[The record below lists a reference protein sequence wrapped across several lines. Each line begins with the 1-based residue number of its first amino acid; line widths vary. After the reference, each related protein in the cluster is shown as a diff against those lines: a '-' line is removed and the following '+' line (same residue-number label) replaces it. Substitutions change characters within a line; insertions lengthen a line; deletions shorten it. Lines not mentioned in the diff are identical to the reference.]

1 MLMDTPRSLRHEY
14 ELYVENEIENYK
26 FAISR
31 SAMLTIGDEA
41 VAQLNAQ
48 EQFNMDELLVWAEV
62 DKIIRKRLRIPAFRT
77 WQRRRI
83 KLIEEYRRPE
93 NLGLRPDGVLAREM
107 QFAAESRVLVA
118 GAGFQK
124 TALYLAAHGCDVT
137 ALDIEPDNVERVMNA
152 AQEAGLTGKLQAHLT
167 GIGSWLPE
175 SELTAVVCDPAAFAG
190 LSPNERD
197 RAIAVLQSATRDG
210 GIHLVETIIAGQTA
224 LTIEELRSQYRGWSI
239 SVDREDGPSP
249 TFFARKPSP
258 NSVQQAS

>member
-1 MLMDTPRSLRHEY
+1 MLTETPRSLRHEY
-14 ELYVENEIENYK
+14 DLYVENEIENYK

-31 SAMLTIGDEA
+31 SAMLSIGDEA

-93 NLGLRPDGVLAREM
+93 NLGLRPDGFLAREM
-107 QFAAESRVLVA
+107 QFSAESRVLVA
-118 GAGFQK
+118 GSGVQK

-137 ALDIEPDNVERVMNA
+137 ALDIEPDTVERVMNA

-167 GIGSWLPE
+167 GIGSWFPE
-175 SELTAVVCDPAAFAG
+175 GELSGVVCDPAAFAG
-190 LSPNERD
+190 LSPSERH

-210 GIHLVETIIAGQTA
+210 GIHLVETIIAGENAIT
-224 LTIEELRSQYRGWSI
+224 LTELRKRYKGWRV
-239 SVDREDGPSP
+239 SVEEDAGSSKS
-249 TFFARKPSP
+249 FMARKM
-258 NSVQQAS
+258 AS

>member
-1 MLMDTPRSLRHEY
+1 MLTETPRSLRHEY
-14 ELYVENEIENYK
+14 DLYVENEIENYK

-31 SAMLTIGDEA
+31 SAMLSIGDEA
-41 VAQLNAQ
+41 VAQLNAH

-62 DKIIRKRLRIPAFRT
+62 DKIIRKRLRIPTFRT

-93 NLGLRPDGVLAREM
+93 NLGLRPDGALAREM

-118 GAGFQK
+118 GAGIQK

-137 ALDIEPDNVERVMNA
+137 ALDVEPDTVERVMNA

-167 GIGSWLPE
+167 GIGSWFPE
-175 SELTAVVCDPAAFAG
+175 AELSGVVCDPGAFAG
-190 LSPNERD
+190 LTPNERD

-210 GIHLVETIIAGQTA
+210 GIHLVETIIAGENAIT
-224 LTIEELRSQYRGWSI
+224 LSELRKRYKGWRV
-239 SVDREDGPSP
+239 SVEEDAGSSK
-249 TFFARKPSP
+249 TFMARKM
-258 NSVQQAS
+258 AS

>member
-1 MLMDTPRSLRHEY
+1 MLMETPRSLRHEY
-14 ELYVENEIENYK
+14 DAYVENEIENYK

-31 SAMLTIGDEA
+31 TALLSIGDEA

-48 EQFNMDELLVWAEV
+48 EQFNMDELLLWAEV

-77 WQRRRI
+77 WQRRRL

-93 NLGLRPDGVLAREM
+93 NLGLRPDGLLAREM

-118 GAGFQK
+118 GSGIQK

-137 ALDIEPDNVERVMNA
+137 ALDMEPDTVERVMNA

-167 GIGSWLPE
+167 GIGSWRPE
-175 SELTAVVCDPAAFAG
+175 SELTAVVCDPKAFHG
-190 LSPNERD
+190 LTPAERD

-210 GIHLVETIIAGQTA
+210 GIHLVETIIAGENAIT
-224 LTIEELRSQYRGWSI
+224 LTELRKRYKGWQV
-239 SVDREDGPSP
+239 SVEEDAGSSKS
-249 TFFARKPSP
+249 FMARKL
-258 NSVQQAS
+258 AS

>member
-1 MLMDTPRSLRHEY
+1 MLMEQPRSLKHEY

-26 FAISR
+26 FAIPR
-31 SAMLTIGDEA
+31 SALLKVGDEA

-77 WQRRRI
+77 WQSRRI

-118 GAGFQK
+118 GSGVQK

-137 ALDIEPDNVERVMNA
+137 ALDSEPDTVERVMNA
-152 AQEAGLTGKLQAHLT
+152 AQEAGLTGKLQAHIT
-167 GIGSWLPE
+167 GIGNWLPE
-175 SELTAVVCDPAAFAG
+175 SELTAVFCDPAAFAG
-190 LSPNERD
+190 LTPSERD

-210 GIHLVETIIAGQTA
+210 GIHLVETIVAGEKAIT
-224 LTIEELRSQYRGWSI
+224 LTELRKQYKGWRV
-239 SVDREDGPSP
+239 SVEQDAGASK
-249 TFFARKPSP
+249 TFLARKL
-258 NSVQQAS
+258 AS

>member
-1 MLMDTPRSLRHEY
+1 MLTETPRSLRHEY
-14 ELYVENEIENYK
+14 DMYVENEIENYK

-31 SAMLTIGDEA
+31 SAMLSIGDEA

-93 NLGLRPDGVLAREM
+93 NLGLRPNGILAREM

-118 GAGFQK
+118 GAGIQK

-137 ALDIEPDNVERVMNA
+137 ALDMEPDNVERVMNA

-167 GIGSWLPE
+167 GIGSWFPE
-175 SELTAVVCDPAAFAG
+175 AELSAVVCDPGAFAG
-190 LSPNERD
+190 LTPNERD

-210 GIHLVETIIAGQTA
+210 GIHLVETIIAGENAIT
-224 LTIEELRSQYRGWSI
+224 LTELRKRYKGWRV
-239 SVDREDGPSP
+239 SVEDDAGSSK
-249 TFFARKPSP
+249 TFMARKM
-258 NSVQQAS
+258 AS

>member
-1 MLMDTPRSLRHEY
+1 METPRSLRHEY

-26 FAISR
+26 FAIPR
-31 SAMLTIGDEA
+31 NALLKVGDEA

-62 DKIIRKRLRIPAFRT
+62 DKIIKKRLRIPAFRT

-118 GAGFQK
+118 GSGIQK

-137 ALDIEPDNVERVMNA
+137 ALDSEPDTVERVMNA
-152 AQEAGLTGKLQAHLT
+152 AQEAGLTGQLQAHISGL
-167 GIGSWLPE
+167 GGWLPE

-190 LSPNERD
+190 LSATERD

-210 GIHLVETIIAGQTA
+210 GIHLVETIIAGENAIT
-224 LTIEELRSQYRGWSI
+224 LTELRKRYKGWRV
-239 SVDREDGPSP
+239 SVEEDAGSSK
-249 TFFARKPSP
+249 TFLARKLS
-258 NSVQQAS
+258 A